1 MKKFIAGC
9 RSYRSVVVFSFLIA
23 LAGCGLTPQNAVD
36 DPIGDGAQGAEEVW
50 RASEVPFQLCDT
62 DTFVVSEL
70 SFTRSGDVL
79 SGTLSL
85 VSGQTGL
92 MASGPFEGTVSG
104 EEVTGTAT
112 LSGDVEVTL
121 EAELTLTDTLSG
133 TLTAQESVECN
144 VSESGTLRLELEGV
158 QPDSA
163 KPQRIENVDWRDEN
177 IYFAFTDRFNNGDPS
192 NDDGAAREG
201 AFDEADLSNERL
213 WHGGDWAGITQKI
226 EEGYFDELG
235 FTAIWISPVYYQVPA
250 ILMEN
255 FTSFSE
261 EGPFAGFHGYWA
273 EDFLRTDP
281 HFGTLDELK
290 TLVRT
295 AHENDIKII
304 QDMIVNHTG
313 YGSTMLETR
322 PEWLRDEPI
331 CYTDAAPDEQACL
344 LAELPDF
351 IQANEE
357 VPPFLDETVRYWV
370 EEIGIDGI
378 RMDTVKHV
386 PDFYWEDFFAP
397 GGAGDPERIWT
408 VGEVFS
414 GDVGL
419 IAKYQND
426 IGIPSLFD
434 FPLHYVINE
443 ELSGPDGNLDGVADI
458 FAQDAAYDD
467 PTRLTTFVDNHDVA
481 RFVTVSQNKG
491 VSYENAQERLD
502 LGLSLIYT
510 SRGHPMVY
518 YGTEIALQGGNDPDN
533 RADMDFSRLAV
544 SSLDERLAALANARA
559 SYPALTRG
567 SHEVLAQPSNTGT
580 AILAY
585 RRTLEGEQP
594 VVAVLN
600 NSDEAVDLSS
610 LPAGGVP
617 LLGTFTDGAIL
628 TEVTG
633 RDNPLSLQNGL
644 LVGTIPARTL
654 LALSAEAGQGGG
666 SNPDLANVTDLSA
679 LSGNGA
685 VKLSWTPVED
695 DAAVGYRV
703 RYRAEGEEGFQAG
716 QFTSVTAS
724 EAVVYTLTNGTPYE
738 FNVVTVDSG
747 GRESDGTSVTAT
759 PDPDATA
766 QVTFVVDARS
776 QGSSADIEI
785 RRFDTGE
792 QLEYPMTPV
801 EGQRG
806 FYETTLELPLLREIS
821 FKFSNDAPNAKN
833 AGYEDGLSGTTNR
846 PLLIDEA
853 ELTFEGVYD
862 FIVTPVPGAAIQ
874 GTVTSDGAPLSA
886 VLVEAADTPQTYYAF
901 TFSDGFYYLPF
912 PAGESTTL
920 TASRE
925 RLSDATQDATAPAE
939 NVDFT
944 LEAEQ
949 VGVTRYAIDAGLS
962 DWTEPAASLQSPNEG
977 VFGPD
982 NNFEALFV
990 DFDETYLYLGYT
1002 YRAAGNSVILYLD
1015 TVEGGSTTAENFGTL
1030 PRLVTFNEPVDLFIS
1045 QFEGQDVQL
1054 YDVVSEDEVT
1064 RSTMRYPVATA
1075 GSAPAFTTEAAI
1087 PWTALGFGGQ
1097 PDAGTVVNLYAG
1109 IYGGDNYG
1117 AGDIAPDATSTPA
1130 APENTIASF
1139 DDNAAATFE
1148 TPFSVTV
1155 E

>member
-1 MKKFIAGC
+1 MLISRMKKFIAGC
-9 RSYRSVVVFSFLIA
+9 RSYRFAAIFSLIIA
-23 LAGCGLTPQNAVD
+23 LAGCGLTPQNTVD
-36 DPIGDGAQGAEEVW
+36 DPVGGDAAQVW
-50 RASEVPFQLCDT
+50 RASEVPFQLCEI

-70 SFTRSGDVL
+70 NFTREGDAL

-104 EEVTGTAT
+104 ETVTGTAT
-112 LSGDVEVTL
+112 LSGDVEATL
-121 EAELTLTDTLSG
+121 DADLTLTDTLSG
-133 TLTAQESVECN
+133 TLTAQESVACN
-144 VSESGTLRLELEGV
+144 VSESGTLTLELEGV

-163 KPQRIENVDWRDEN
+163 KPQRIEGVDWRDEN

-226 EEGYFDELG
+226 EEGYFGELG

-250 ILMEN
+250 ILMDN
-255 FTSFSE
+255 FEFFQD

-281 HFGTLDELK
+281 HFGTLEELK

-295 AHENDIKII
+295 AHENDIKIV

-313 YGSTMLETR
+313 YGSTMMETR

-331 CYTDAAPDEQACL
+331 CYTDAAPNEQACL

-434 FPLHYVINE
+434 FPLHYAINE

-533 RADMDFSRLAV
+533 RADMDFSRLAD
-544 SSLDERLAALANARA
+544 SSLDERLAALAEARA

-567 SHEVLAQPSNTGT
+567 AHEVLAQPSNTGT
-580 AILAY
+580 AVLAY

-600 NSDEAVDLSS
+600 NSDEAIDLSS

-617 LLGTFTDGAIL
+617 LLGTFADGAAL
-628 TEVTG
+628 SEVTG

-644 LVGTIPARTL
+644 LIGTIPARTL

-679 LSGNGA
+679 LPGNGA

-703 RYRAEGEEGFQAG
+703 LYRAEGGEFQAG

-724 EAVVYTLTNGTPYE
+724 EAVVYTLENGTSYE
-738 FNVVTVDSG
+738 FNVVTVDSD

-766 QVTFVVDARS
+766 QVTFTVDARS
-776 QGSSADIEI
+776 QGGSADIEI

-806 FYETTLELPLLREIS
+806 FYRATLELPLLREIS

-853 ELTFEGVYD
+853 ELTYEGVYD
-862 FIVTPVPGAAIQ
+862 FIVTPVPDAAIQ
-874 GTVTSDGAPLSA
+874 GTVTSDGAPLST
-886 VLVEAADTPQTYYAF
+886 VLVESSANPAAYYAF
-901 TFSDGFYYLPF
+901 TFSDGSYYLPF

-920 TASRE
+920 TASRTG
-925 RLSDATQDATAPAE
+925 LNDATQDATAPAE
-939 NVDFT
+939 NVDFS
-944 LEAEQ
+944 LEPAQ
-949 VGVTRYAIDAGLS
+949 TGVTEYVIDGDLS
-962 DWTEPAASLQSPNEG
+962 DWTEPATSLQSPSKG

-982 NNFEALFV
+982 NNFEALLV
-990 DFDETYLYLGYT
+990 DYDETYLYLGYT
-1002 YRAAGNSVILYLD
+1002 YRASGNFVILYLD
-1015 TVEGGSTTAENFGTL
+1015 AMEGGSASAENFSTL
-1030 PRLVTFNEPVDLFIS
+1030 PRLVTFSEPVDFFLS
-1045 QFEGQDVQL
+1045 QFEGQDAQL
-1054 YDVVSEDEVT
+1054 YDVASDTDVT
-1064 RSTMRYPVATA
+1064 RLTARYPSPQRAVRPRSPPKLRFP
-1075 GSAPAFTTEAAI
+1075 G
-1087 PWTALGFGGQ
+1087 
-1097 PDAGTVVNLYAG
+1097 PD
-1109 IYGGDNYG
+1109 
-1117 AGDIAPDATSTPA
+1117 
-1130 APENTIASF
+1130 
-1139 DDNAAATFE
+1139 
-1148 TPFSVTV
+1148 
-1155 E
+1155 

>member
-1 MKKFIAGC
+1 MKKFIGWCSTYWSAVLLLFILTGC
-9 RSYRSVVVFSFLIA
+9 T
-23 LAGCGLTPQNAVD
+23 LTSQTDQPL
-36 DPIGDGAQGAEEVW
+36 PIGDSVEGAEEVW

-70 SFTRSGDVL
+70 SFTRSGDTL
-79 SGTLSL
+79 SGTLILISA
-85 VSGQTGL
+85 QTGL
-92 MASGPFEGTVSG
+92 TASGPFEGLVAG

-112 LSGDVEVTL
+112 LSGDIEATL
-121 EAELTLTDTLSG
+121 EADLTLTDTLSG
-133 TLTAQESVECN
+133 TLTAQESVACN
-144 VSESGTLRLELEGV
+144 VSESGTLSLELDNV

-163 KPQRIENVDWRDEN
+163 KPKRIEDVDWRDETL
-177 IYFAFTDRFNNGDPS
+177 YFAFTDRFSNGDPS
-192 NDDGAAREG
+192 NDNGASREG
-201 AFDEADLSNERL
+201 AFDEPDLSNERL

-226 EEGYFDELG
+226 EEGYFEDLG

-255 FTSFSE
+255 FSSFSE

-295 AHENDIKII
+295 AHENDIKIV

-313 YGSTMLETR
+313 YGSTLLETR

-331 CYTDAAPDEQACL
+331 CYTDAAPDEQACQ

-351 IQANEE
+351 IQENDA

-386 PDFYWEDFFAP
+386 PDFYWEDFFAA

-414 GDVGL
+414 GDVNL

-434 FPLHYVINE
+434 FPLHYAINE
-443 ELSGPDGNLDGVADI
+443 QLSSPSGNLDGVADI

-510 SRGHPMVY
+510 SRCHPMVY
-518 YGTEIALQGGNDPDN
+518 YGTEIALEGNNDPDN
-533 RADMDFSRLAV
+533 RADMDFSRLAD
-544 SSLDERLAALANARA
+544 SSLDERLAALAEARTN
-559 SYPALTRG
+559 YPALTRG

-580 AILAY
+580 AVLAY
-585 RRTLEGEQP
+585 RRTLEDEQP

-600 NSDEAVDLSS
+600 NSDEPVDLST

-617 LLGTFTDGAIL
+617 LLGTFADGATL
-628 TEVTG
+628 SEVTG

-654 LALSAEAGQGGG
+654 LALSAGAGQGGG
-666 SNPDLANVTDLSA
+666 SNSDLANVTDLSA
-679 LSGNGA
+679 LAGNGA

-703 RYRAEGEEGFQAG
+703 LYRAIGSEDFQAG
-716 QFTSVTAS
+716 QFTSVTAD
-724 EAVVYTLTNGTPYE
+724 EAVVYTLQNGTSYD
-738 FNVVTVDSG
+738 FRVVTVDSD
-747 GRESDGTSVTAT
+747 GRESDGTTTTAT
-759 PDPDATA
+759 PDADASA
-766 QVTFVVDARS
+766 QVTLIVDARS
-776 QGSSADIEI
+776 QGEADIEI

-801 EGQRG
+801 EGQQG

-821 FKFSNDAPNAKN
+821 FKFANDAPNAKN
-833 AGYEDGLSGTTNR
+833 GGYEDGLSGTTNR

-853 ELTFEGVYD
+853 ELTYEGVYD
-862 FIVTPVPGAAIQ
+862 FVVTPVPDAAIE
-874 GTVTSDGAPLSA
+874 GSVTSGGTALSTA
-886 VLVEAADTPQTYYAF
+886 LIEAAENPVAYYAF
-901 TFSDGFYYLPF
+901 TFADGSYYLPF
-912 PAGESTTL
+912 PSGQSTAL
-920 TASRE
+920 TASSTGSSE
-925 RLSDATQDATAPAE
+925 ATQDATAPAE
-939 NVDFT
+939 NVDFDLDAT
-944 LEAEQ
+944 QA
-949 VGVTRYAIDAGLS
+949 TDTAYAIDGDLS
-962 DWTEPAASLQSPNEG
+962 DWTDPTASLQSPSEG

-982 NNFEALFV
+982 NNFESLFV
-990 DFDETYLYLGYT
+990 DYDEIYLYVGYS
-1002 YRAAGNSVILYLD
+1002 YRASGNPVFVHMD
-1015 TVEGGSTTAENFGTL
+1015 VTDGGSTSAEDFSSL
-1030 PRLVTFNEPVDLFIS
+1030 PRLATFSEPVDAFTY
-1045 QFEGQDVQL
+1045 QFEGQAVQL
-1054 YDVVSEDEVT
+1054 WSVASESDVAEISA
-1064 RSTMRYPVATA
+1064 SYPAATA
-1075 GSAPAFTTEAAI
+1075 GSAPAYSTEVAI
-1087 PWTALGFGGQ
+1087 PWTALGLEGQ
-1097 PDAGTVVNLYAG
+1097 PAAGTTLNLYAG
-1109 IYGGDNYG
+1109 VYGGDGYG
-1117 AGDIAPDATSTPA
+1117 AGDIVPDDAG
-1130 APENTIASF
+1130 NTIASF
-1139 DDNAAATFE
+1139 DENAAATFE
-1148 TPFSVTV
+1148 TPFTVTV

>member
-1 MKKFIAGC
+1 MKKIIAW
-9 RSYRSVVVFSFLIA
+9 RSIYWSAFLLVA
-23 LAGCGLTPQNAVD
+23 LAGCNLTTQEVGQEPGGEVAE
-36 DPIGDGAQGAEEVW
+36 GAAEVY
-50 RASEVPFQLCDT
+50 RASAVPFQLCELN
-62 DTFVVSEL
+62 TFVVSEL
-70 SFTRSGDVL
+70 TFTRDGDAL
-79 SGTLSL
+79 DGTLML
-85 VSGQTGL
+85 TSGQTGL
-92 MASGPFEGTVSG
+92 KASGPFSGTVSG

-112 LSGDVEVTL
+112 LSGDIEATL
-121 EAELTLTDTLSG
+121 DADLTLTDTLSG
-133 TLTAQESVECN
+133 TLTAQDSVECN
-144 VSESGTLRLELEGV
+144 VSESGTLVLELDNV
-158 QPDSA
+158 QSDSA
-163 KPQRIENVDWRDEN
+163 KPQRIENVDWRDET

-192 NDDGAAREG
+192 NDNGASRPD

-226 EEGYFDELG
+226 EEGYFEELG

-250 ILMEN
+250 ILMDN
-255 FTSFSE
+255 FEFFQD

-295 AHENDIKII
+295 AHENDIKIV

-313 YGSTMLETR
+313 YGSTMMDTR

-331 CYTDAAPDEQACL
+331 CYTDAAPNEQACL

-351 IQANEE
+351 IQENEN

-386 PDFYWEDFFAP
+386 PDSYWEDFFAE

-414 GDVGL
+414 GDVNL

-434 FPLHYVINE
+434 FPLHYAINE
-443 ELSGPDGNLDGVADI
+443 QLSGPDGNLDGVADV
-458 FAQDAAYDD
+458 FAQDSAYDE

-518 YGTEIALQGGNDPDN
+518 YGTEIALEGGNDPDN
-533 RADMDFSRLAV
+533 RADMDFSRLAD
-544 SSLDERLAALANARA
+544 SSLDERLASLAEARR

-580 AILAY
+580 QILAY

-600 NSDEAVDLSS
+600 NSDEAIALST

-617 LLGTFTDGAIL
+617 LLGTFADGASL
-628 TEVTG
+628 SEVTG

-654 LALSAEAGQGGG
+654 LALSAGAGQGGG
-666 SNPDLANVTDLSA
+666 SNPDLANVTNLSA
-679 LSGNGA
+679 LPGNGA
-685 VKLSWTPVED
+685 VKLSWTPVDD

-703 RYRAEGEEGFQAG
+703 LYRAGDGDFQAG
-716 QFTSVTAS
+716 QFTSVTAD
-724 EAVVYTLTNGTPYE
+724 EAVVYTLENNTSYD
-738 FNVVTVDSG
+738 FKVVTVDSS
-747 GRESDGTSVTAT
+747 GRESDGTTTTAT
-759 PDPDATA
+759 PDADATA
-766 QVTFVVDARS
+766 QVTFIVDARS
-776 QGSSADIEI
+776 QGAAADIEI

-801 EGQRG
+801 EDQRG

-821 FKFSNDAPNAKN
+821 FKFANDAPNAKN
-833 AGYEDGLSGTTNR
+833 SGYEDGLSGTTNR
-846 PLLIDEA
+846 PLLVDEA

-862 FIVTPVPGAAIQ
+862 FIVTPVPDAAIQ
-874 GTVTSDGAPLSA
+874 GTVTSDGDPLSTA
-886 VLVEAADTPQTYYAF
+886 LVESSENPAAYYAF
-901 TFSDGFYYLPF
+901 TFADGSYYLPF
-912 PAGESTTL
+912 PSGQSTTL
-920 TASRE
+920 TASQTGYGE
-925 RLSDATQDATAPAE
+925 ASQEATAPAE
-939 NVDFT
+939 EVDFV
-944 LEAEQ
+944 LEAAQ
-949 VGVTRYAIDAGLS
+949 VGVTKYTINSDLS
-962 DWTEPAASLQSPNEG
+962 DWTEPAATLQSPAEG

-982 NNFEALFV
+982 NNFESLLV

-1015 TVEGGSTTAENFGTL
+1015 AVEGGSTAAENFSAL
-1030 PRLVTFNEPVDLFIS
+1030 PRLVSFNEPVDLFIS
-1045 QFEGQDVQL
+1045 QFEGQDAQL
-1054 YDVVSEDEVT
+1054 YNVVSETEVT
-1064 RSTMRYPVATA
+1064 RFTTLYPIATS

-1087 PWTALGFGGQ
+1087 PWTALGFEGQ
-1097 PDAGTVVNLYAG
+1097 PDAGTAINLYAG

-1117 AGDIAPDATSTPA
+1117 AGDIAPDADSTPA

-1139 DDNAAATFE
+1139 DENAEATFE
-1148 TPFSVTV
+1148 TPFTVTV